1 MLIASCNNF
10 GQKVTNGNI
19 EVYYKTG
26 IQKVEAEKT
35 AGALFNLEKSTGND
49 TSNIKSFQLSK
60 DRDTVLA
67 KMVSD
72 KAKSQSID
80 EKSFQ
85 AIGNIISDSV
95 FQGKP
100 VNFELTNNKFETYL
114 HVTYKKLNDEDFAD
128 FGKKY
133 SSGKIELYV
142 KNDMDNATAQKL
154 VDYLSSIMKPAQTI
168 SFQTSLSQ
176 SGVFV
181 LKMASNPDLT
191 AKVAD
196 EEYKQVATLVS
207 TEFLEGKPVIFEL
220 ATTQFK
226 SFKSFSSGEK

>member
-1 MLIASCNNF
+1 M
-10 GQKVTNGNI
+10 
-19 EVYYKTG
+19 
-26 IQKVEAEKT
+26 EAEKT

-49 TSNIKSFQLSK
+49 TSDIKSFQLSK

-133 SSGKIELYV
+133 SSGNIELYV
-142 KNDMDNATAQKL
+142 ENEMDDTTAQKL
-154 VDYLSSIMKPAQTI
+154 VDYLSSIMKPAQTV
-168 SFQTSLSQ
+168 SFQTSLNG
-176 SGVFV
+176 SGVLV
-181 LKMASNPDLT
+181 LKMASNPELA

-196 EEYKQVATLVS
+196 NAYQQVANQVS
-207 TEFLEGKPVIFEL
+207 TEFLKGKPVVFEL
-220 ATTQFK
+220 ATPQFK
-226 SFKSFSSGEK
+226 TFKSFSSGEK